1 MAIKHFEATFEV
13 YVCICDCMLR
23 VWPFGAW
30 SALCPCYTM
39 LTGSVVMCCAASYG
53 PMRLLVAQ

>member
-1 MAIKHFEATFEV
+1 MAIKHFEAVFEV
-13 YVCICDCMLR
+13 YVCIYDCMLR
-23 VWPFGAW
+23 VWPFGVW
-30 SALCPCYTM
+30 SALCTCTM